1 MLVFFG
7 WQAYRT
13 NLIRAENELQVT
25 FEQTFN
31 YLRSVFS
38 AAEYASDTLYQS
50 KAVLYLID
58 SGGVGVDPG
67 DEYRN
72 WREVKSVLSMLEMGE
87 RSTRI
92 YLPDHYRY
100 AENDESLVPLSLLP
114 QWVEQALPRGEQAV
128 WLSAR
133 DENGERVISLFRRVM
148 QRSDFLSTAA
158 YEEIGISADKLQTSL
173 EEAAAAPGAIAVI
186 YNQLGQTIIS
196 VGWENDS
203 VSELQQA
210 QDQREVR
217 MGNQRYFLRTR
228 SISDTDWRMAICFPY
243 PNWMPAHSMDWTTL
257 GILLPIL
264 FICTMVI
271 NQFSH
276 SLLKRIN
283 GLGQQMRMVR
293 DGRLDVPRMN
303 FQQSDELARLEEDFF
318 FMLDEIKKLL
328 VKQKEDGMR
337 LRAAQLRALRAQI
350 NPHFLYNTLDL
361 IRWEALENDA
371 TEINDIASAL
381 AEYYR
386 SALGGGKDMSTIG
399 EELEHITSYVKIQN
413 LRFDSRITLRKNIA
427 QRYWNK
433 PLPRITLQPLVE
445 NAILHGM
452 KSNGLNQSLTI
463 TLGLHPEADG
473 LHLEVADNGVGIPPE
488 KMATLL
494 MEGSL
499 EEGNHYAVSNVHS
512 RLQLVFGPQ
521 YGLHY
526 QSELG
531 KGTIVT
537 ILLPL
542 EEA

>member
-1 MLVFFG
+1 M
-7 WQAYRT
+7 
-13 NLIRAENELQVT
+13 IRAENELQVT

-203 VSELQQA
+203 VSVLQQA

-463 TLGLHPEADG
+463 TLGLHPEADV

>member
-1 MLVFFG
+1 MFFG

-271 NQFSH
+271 HQFSH

-488 KMATLL
+488 KIATLL

>member
-1 MLVFFG
+1 
-7 WQAYRT
+7 
-13 NLIRAENELQVT
+13 
-25 FEQTFN
+25 
-31 YLRSVFS
+31 
-38 AAEYASDTLYQS
+38 
-50 KAVLYLID
+50 
-58 SGGVGVDPG
+58 
-67 DEYRN
+67 
-72 WREVKSVLSMLEMGE
+72 
-87 RSTRI
+87 
-92 YLPDHYRY
+92 
-100 AENDESLVPLSLLP
+100 
-114 QWVEQALPRGEQAV
+114 
-128 WLSAR
+128 
-133 DENGERVISLFRRVM
+133 
-148 QRSDFLSTAA
+148 
-158 YEEIGISADKLQTSL
+158 
-173 EEAAAAPGAIAVI
+173 
-186 YNQLGQTIIS
+186 
-196 VGWENDS
+196 
-203 VSELQQA
+203 
-210 QDQREVR
+210 
-217 MGNQRYFLRTR
+217 
-228 SISDTDWRMAICFPY
+228 
-243 PNWMPAHSMDWTTL
+243 
-257 GILLPIL
+257 
-264 FICTMVI
+264 
-271 NQFSH
+271 
-276 SLLKRIN
+276 
-283 GLGQQMRMVR
+283 
-293 DGRLDVPRMN
+293 
-303 FQQSDELARLEEDFF
+303 
-318 FMLDEIKKLL
+318 MLDEIKKLL

>member
-1 MLVFFG
+1 MFFG

-427 QRYWNK
+427 QRYWNN

-488 KMATLL
+488 KMAALL

>member
-1 MLVFFG
+1 M
-7 WQAYRT
+7 
-13 NLIRAENELQVT
+13 IRAENELQVT

-100 AENDESLVPLSLLP
+100 AENDESLVSLSLLP

-203 VSELQQA
+203 VSVLQQA
-210 QDQREVR
+210 QDQWEVR

-283 GLGQQMRMVR
+283 GLGQQMRMVH

-427 QRYWNK
+427 QRYWNN

>member
-1 MLVFFG
+1 M
-7 WQAYRT
+7 
-13 NLIRAENELQVT
+13 IRAENELQVT

-271 NQFSH
+271 HQFSH

-488 KMATLL
+488 KIATLL